1 MPSIGKARAEKYLGG
16 GWRTVSKTDPEETG
30 HTSMILFFKNG
41 FLIHQ
46 VDNMNV
52 IVKIKTSSL
61 PVSSRLDGPCLKGMS
76 CCRWPVEQ
84 GHT

>member
-1 MPSIGKARAEKYLGG
+1 MENSEQDGPEK
-16 GWRTVSKTDPEETG
+16 TG

-52 IVKIKTSSL
+52 IVKIRTSSF
-61 PVSSRLDGPCLKGMS
+61 PVSSRLDGPCLKGHKPLSMAG
-76 CCRWPVEQ
+76 R
-84 GHT
+84 TKAYLTAKKR

>member
-1 MPSIGKARAEKYLGG
+1 MHRRESVKKLENSEGDGPEK
-16 GWRTVSKTDPEETG
+16 TG
-30 HTSMILFFKNG
+30 HTSMILFFKKG

-52 IVKIKTSSL
+52 IVKIRSSSL

-76 CCRWPVEQ
+76 
-84 GHT
+84 